1 MAEAKDIIIRQMKAE
16 DYDEVYALWKE
27 TKGFG
32 IRSVDDSREG
42 VERFL
47 RRNPFTSVVAVK
59 NGKIIG
65 DVLCGHDGRQG
76 SFYHVC
82 VSAEYRK
89 QGIGTK
95 MVRFAMEGLKQE
107 GISKITLI
115 AFKNNQEGN
124 EFWKE
129 IGWNFRSD
137 VNYYDAVLNDFN
149 QVEFVV

>member
-1 MAEAKDIIIRQMKAE
+1 MAGTADVTIRQMTIE
-16 DYDEVYALWKE
+16 DYDEVYTLWKE

-47 RRNPFTSVVAVK
+47 RRNPLTSVVAVC
-59 NGKIIG
+59 GGRIIG

-82 VSAEYRK
+82 VHEKYRK
-89 QGIGTK
+89 RGIGSG
-95 MVRFAMEGLKQE
+95 MVKYAMEALKQE
-107 GISKITLI
+107 GINKITLI
-115 AFKNNQEGN
+115 AFKNNMVGN
-124 EFWKE
+124 DFWKE

-137 VNYYDAVLNDFN
+137 VNYYDAVLNEGN
-149 QVEFVV
+149 RVEFIA